1 MPPRSSWK
9 GYLKL
14 SLVSCPVALYPASTT
29 SERIRFNTLN
39 RKTGNRVKRQFIDA
53 ETGEVVENED
63 QVRGYGIARGQYI
76 MIEDD
81 ELSAIALESTHT
93 IDIESFAPRSSIDER
108 YLDTPY
114 YIAPDDRVAQEAFVV
129 IRETMRKKKMVG
141 IARVVLQRRERILK
155 IEPLGKG
162 LLATSLRYGNEVRQA
177 DSYFEDVPDVMLS
190 DEMID
195 LASHIIERKQA
206 PFDPARFN
214 DRYEEAMAELIKS
227 KQGGMLLQSAPAPRP
242 ANVINLMDALR
253 RSIAETER
261 TAGVKVDVQEK
272 SSKTKEVPRQRAVA
286 ASRRGAVKKDSPK
299 RAAGPSLK

>member
-14 SLVSCPVALYPASTT
+14 SLVSCPVALYPTSTT
-29 SERIRFNTLN
+29 TERIRFNTLN

-53 ETGEVVENED
+53 ETGQVVENED
-63 QVRGYGIARGQYI
+63 QVRGHEIARGQYI

-114 YIAPDDRVAQEAFVV
+114 YIAPDDRVGQEAFAV

-141 IARVVLQRRERILK
+141 IARVVLQRRERILM

-162 LLATSLRYGNEVRQA
+162 LLATSLRYSNEVRQA
-177 DSYFEDVPDVMLS
+177 DAYFEDVPDVTLS

-206 PFDPARFN
+206 PFDPSQFN
-214 DRYEEAMAELIKS
+214 DRYENAMVELIKS
-227 KQGGMLLQSAPAPRP
+227 KQAGKPIQSAQAPRP

-253 RSIAETER
+253 RSIAEGER
-261 TAGVKVDVQEK
+261 TAGVKTEVQEK
-272 SSKTKEVPRQRAVA
+272 SSKTKEAPRQRAIA
-286 ASRRGAVKKDSPK
+286 ASRRTAVKKGSPK
-299 RAAGPSLK
+299 RAGGRSSK

>member
-1 MPPRSSWK
+1 
-9 GYLKL
+9 
-14 SLVSCPVALYPASTT
+14 
-29 SERIRFNTLN
+29 
-39 RKTGNRVKRQFIDA
+39 
-53 ETGEVVENED
+53 
-63 QVRGYGIARGQYI
+63 
-76 MIEDD
+76 
-81 ELSAIALESTHT
+81 
-93 IDIESFAPRSSIDER
+93 
-108 YLDTPY
+108 
-114 YIAPDDRVAQEAFVV
+114 
-129 IRETMRKKKMVG
+129 MRKKKIVG

-253 RSIAETER
+253 RSLAEGESTL
-261 TAGVKVDVQEK
+261 TIKHEK
-272 SSKTKEVPRQRAVA
+272 ASKA
-286 ASRRGAVKKDSPK
+286 
-299 RAAGPSLK
+299 

>member
-1 MPPRSSWK
+1 VEKASMPPRSSWK

-29 SERIRFNTLN
+29 TERIRFNTLN

-63 QVRGYGIARGQYI
+63 QVRGYEIARGQYI

-81 ELSAIALESTHT
+81 ELSAIAFESTHT

-108 YLDTPY
+108 YLDTSY
-114 YIAPDDRVAQEAFVV
+114 YIAPDDRVAQEAFAV

-195 LASHIIERKQA
+195 LASHIIERKALVVLGTARA
-206 PFDPARFN
+206 PHRHGRAHARRQLVSLPRHGDERPHLVGPDHPAFVEARFKLGEFLVAEDN
-214 DRYEEAMAELIKS
+214 DFAHALSLCEL
-227 KQGGMLLQSAPAPRP
+227 R
-242 ANVINLMDALR
+242 
-253 RSIAETER
+253 
-261 TAGVKVDVQEK
+261 
-272 SSKTKEVPRQRAVA
+272 
-286 ASRRGAVKKDSPK
+286 
-299 RAAGPSLK
+299 

>member
-286 ASRRGAVKKDSPK
+286 ASRRGAVKKGSPK
-299 RAAGPSLK
+299 RAAGPSSK

>member
-1 MPPRSSWK
+1 
-9 GYLKL
+9 
-14 SLVSCPVALYPASTT
+14 
-29 SERIRFNTLN
+29 
-39 RKTGNRVKRQFIDA
+39 
-53 ETGEVVENED
+53 
-63 QVRGYGIARGQYI
+63 

-81 ELSAIALESTHT
+81 ELSAIALESMHT

-114 YIAPDDRVAQEAFVV
+114 YIAPDDRVAQKAFAV

-141 IARVVLQRRERILK
+141 IARVVLQRRERILL

-162 LLATSLRYGNEVRQA
+162 LIATSLRYGNEVRQA
-177 DSYFEDVPDVMLS
+177 DAYFDDVPDVALS

-214 DRYEEAMAELIKS
+214 DRYEEAIAELIKS
-227 KQGGMLLQSAPAPRP
+227 KQAGIPLQSAPAPRP

-253 RSIAETER
+253 RSVAEGER
-261 TAGVKVDVQEK
+261 TAVAKTDVQEK
-272 SSKTKEVPRQRAVA
+272 SSKAKEAPRQRAVA
-286 ASRRGAVKKDSPK
+286 ASRRGAVKKGSPK
-299 RAAGPSLK
+299 RAAGPPSK

>member
-1 MPPRSSWK
+1 MPPRPSWK

-14 SLVSCPVALYPASTT
+14 SLVSCPVALYPAATT
-29 SERIRFNTLN
+29 TERIRFNTLN

-63 QVRGYGIARGQYI
+63 QVRGYEIARGQYI
-76 MIEDD
+76 TIEND

-108 YLDTPY
+108 YLDMPY
-114 YIAPDDRVAQEAFVV
+114 YIAPDDRVAQEAFAV

-141 IARVVLQRRERILK
+141 IARVVLQRRERILM

-162 LLATSLRYGNEVRQA
+162 LLATSLRYGNEVCQA
-177 DSYFEDVPDVMLS
+177 DAYFDDVPDIKLS

-206 PFDPARFN
+206 PFNPSQFN
-214 DRYEEAMAELIKS
+214 DRYEEAMVELIKS
-227 KQGGMLLQSAPAPRP
+227 KQAGVPLQSAPAPEP

-253 RSIAETER
+253 RSVAEGER
-261 TAGVKVDVQEK
+261 KVSAKADVQQK
-272 SSKTKEVPRQRAVA
+272 SSKAKEAPRQRALA
-286 ASRRGAVKKDSPK
+286 ASRRSAVKKGPK
-299 RAAGPSLK
+299 HAAGRARK

>member
-1 MPPRSSWK
+1 
-9 GYLKL
+9 
-14 SLVSCPVALYPASTT
+14 
-29 SERIRFNTLN
+29 
-39 RKTGNRVKRQFIDA
+39 
-53 ETGEVVENED
+53 
-63 QVRGYGIARGQYI
+63 
-76 MIEDD
+76 
-81 ELSAIALESTHT
+81 
-93 IDIESFAPRSSIDER
+93 
-108 YLDTPY
+108 
-114 YIAPDDRVAQEAFVV
+114 
-129 IRETMRKKKMVG
+129 
-141 IARVVLQRRERILK
+141 VVLQRRERILK

-177 DSYFEDVPDVMLS
+177 DAYFEDVPDVMIS

-227 KQGGMLLQSAPAPRP
+227 KQAGMPLQSAPAPRQ

-261 TAGVKVDVQEK
+261 TAGVKADAQEK

-286 ASRRGAVKKDSPK
+286 ASRRGAVKKGSPK
-299 RAAGPSLK
+299 RAAGPSSK